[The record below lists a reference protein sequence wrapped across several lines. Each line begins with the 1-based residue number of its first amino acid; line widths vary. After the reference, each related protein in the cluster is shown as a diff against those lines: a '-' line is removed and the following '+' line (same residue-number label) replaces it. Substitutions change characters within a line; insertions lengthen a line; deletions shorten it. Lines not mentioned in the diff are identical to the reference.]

1 MSQELICRNLDL
13 QKLQSDGFEIEVR
26 GGLLIV
32 HHIPYLNSKTE
43 MLSGTL
49 VMSLNTSGNTVV
61 RPHDHTAYWIG
72 QQPCNSDGS
81 IIPSLVNG
89 PRRNNLGDGLISDFF
104 LSCCP
109 DTMGGYKNYY
119 DKVTVYF
126 NTISAAAQN
135 YDNHQ
140 FVQLRGTGI
149 VHSRGSVLCYDDT
162 NASRAGI
169 VGINERLCGHKIAI
183 IGLGGTG
190 GYLLDYLAKTEVAE
204 IHLYDEDVFNTHNA
218 FRAPGAPSIEQLNH
232 QPYKVDYFSEIYG
245 RMHTGVIPHRLRI
258 TKDNISDMD
267 DMNMVFICVD
277 SPSAR
282 NFISSYLADHNISF
296 IDSGMGL
303 ECSNDRLSGLV
314 RVTVGFHG
322 HYNHLKDAYGD
333 DVANAEE
340 DMYKSNIQIAELNSL
355 AAALSIIQW
364 KKMLGVYHEH
374 SDGYLNTVYSVAG
387 NKLAHQKYEDE

>member
-1 MSQELICRNLDL
+1 MSQELICHNPEL
-13 QKLQSDGFEIEVR
+13 QRLQSEGFEIEVR

-32 HHIPYLNSKTE
+32 HHIPYLNCKTE

-49 VMSLNTSGNTVV
+49 AMALNTSGNTVV

-81 IIPSLVNG
+81 IVPSLVNG
-89 PRRNNLGDGLISDFF
+89 PRRYNLGRGLISDYY
-104 LSCCP
+104 LSCYP
-109 DTMGGYKNYY
+109 DSTSGYKNYY
-119 DKVTVYF
+119 DKVMVYY
-126 NTISAAAQN
+126 NTISAAALN
-135 YDNHQ
+135 YDKYK
-140 FVQLRGTGI
+140 FLQLKGSGKVR
-149 VHSRGSVLCYDDT
+149 SAGSVWRYDDT

-169 VGINERLCGHKIAI
+169 IGINERMLGYKVAI

-218 FRAPGAPSIEQLNH
+218 FRAPGAPSIEQLNS
-232 QPYKVDYFSEIYG
+232 QLFKVDYFGEIYG
-245 RMHTGVIPHRLRI
+245 RMHTGIIPHRIRI
-258 TKDNISDMD
+258 TKDNISELD
-267 DMNMVFICVD
+267 DKDMVFICID
-277 SPSAR
+277 NPSVR
-282 NFISSYLADHNISF
+282 NFISTYLADHNLSF

-314 RVTVGFHG
+314 RVTEGFYG
-322 HYNHLKDAYGD
+322 HYNHLKDAYGESVTD
-333 DVANAEE
+333 GEE

-364 KKMLGVYHEH
+364 KKMLGVYNDY
-374 SDGYLNTVYSVAG
+374 SDGSMNFIYSVSG
-387 NKLAHQKYEDE
+387 NSITHQKYEG